1 MHLYQRLN
9 LFLFWTVILCS
20 LSLSSQAA
28 HAIHIQ
34 GAKVEQPDN
43 SPVAVYGVT
52 QDQQDYLW
60 LAAEFDGLLRF
71 DGHQYLRFL
80 PPGPRQNVSYSQVVN
95 DQKNQLWVG
104 TWGNGVWQ
112 LDELRKNWRQVAVVP
127 ANARI
132 QSLLLSTSQVLWIG
146 TTDGLY
152 QLSPGSIEAELW
164 QPLAG
169 QRIWYLTEQ
178 DNGTIWV
185 ATSNGLYQLASGAA
199 TESAWLQHEQLTNN
213 EIRTLDVQGQ
223 QLLIGLQSHLYLLDL
238 TQPKQLMQ
246 LTFGNPNTM
255 LAESKN
261 SWLVGSIDGMFRVRL
276 TDEGLQRELLLS
288 AIDVRR
294 LFRDRLG
301 QIWLASRNNGFL
313 PLPPAPLSAIEPDI
327 SAFLSPQKPHRLGPY
342 SATSNKWQA
351 LDKTLLQLKN
361 NQWRELSFQAEHA
374 VAYVRDVV
382 EFGPHTLAAT
392 DQGLFRLHNDSYFVP
407 VALNIQLN
415 RFNIERLIIAADGAL
430 WLGLWQ
436 EGVIRI
442 AAEAATQDIS
452 SWQAVQLQ
460 PELPTQDGIID
471 IQTDAQQRLWLLS
484 RQGKLYLGEPDK
496 ITLHWQPDDVLP
508 SGHFQCMLPDDGSL
522 WLCSDRG
529 LIRLSKDLSTTTVWR
544 QAEGLPDQR
553 VIGITRTE
561 KLIWVLTRNGVFS
574 FKPDGTQLHLL
585 RPRPG
590 LDLSGVQL
598 RGISALADDQ
608 IQLATST
615 GIWQL
620 SQADMSAVPTEMQ
633 LHLASIRL
641 NQQLFS
647 VGERNRILLPK
658 RLAELQLQFK
668 LLTLQSHLRVQY
680 FFRWQHQQEW
690 TSLGQDAIL
699 TLSQLNPGEH
709 QLEVMAKA
717 GGQTVIS
724 KPLSLLVPIPF
735 WQQPVGM
742 ALLIFLSIIILWVLY
757 RLRIRHLEQRAQAL
771 DLIVAK
777 RTAELELANQQLQVQ
792 SNTDSLTGLLNRR
805 ALYAAAAA
813 LQAQRNRTSMAL
825 TLVLIDIDHFKKIND
840 VYGHD
845 VGDEVLKSF
854 ARYLKQRL
862 RRQDLLA
869 RWGGEEFLL
878 LMPQTDVQPANMLMN
893 ELRLG
898 IKQLQIAELEQPLT
912 ATFGIS
918 AVSMHH
924 DALDMAVKAADLAL
938 YQGKA
943 QGRDQVVL
951 AIDGAN

>member
-1 MHLYQRLN
+1 MP
-9 LFLFWTVILCS
+9 
-20 LSLSSQAA
+20 SSA
-28 HAIHIQ
+28 HSIQIQ
-34 GAKVEQPDN
+34 GAKVELPHN
-43 SPVAVYGVT
+43 LPVAVYGVT

-71 DGHQYLRFL
+71 DGQQYLRFA
-80 PPGPRQNVSYSQVVN
+80 PPGPKRNLSYSQVVT

-104 TWGNGVWQ
+104 TWGNGVWR
-112 LDELRKNWRQVAVVP
+112 LDELRKNWQHVSALP
-127 ANARI
+127 ENARI
-132 QSLLLSTSQVLWIG
+132 QSLLLSASQVLWIG

-152 QLSPGSIEAELW
+152 QLSPGSMQAELW

-169 QRIWYLTEQ
+169 QRIWYLAEQ

-185 ATSNGLYQLASGAA
+185 ATSNGLYQLASSTA
-199 TESAWLQHEQLTNN
+199 TDSGWLPQKRFLNK
-213 EIRTLDVQGQ
+213 EIRTVAVQGQ
-223 QLLIGLQSHLYLLDL
+223 QLLVGLQSHLYLLDL
-238 TQPKQLMQ
+238 TQPEQLVQ
-246 LTFGNPNTM
+246 LTFGNSNTM
-255 LAESKN
+255 LAESQN
-261 SWLVGSIDGMFRVRL
+261 SWLIGSIDGMFRL
-276 TDEGLQRELLLS
+276 TSTDEGLKRELLLS

-313 PLPPAPLSAIEPDI
+313 PHPPAPLGAIEPDI
-327 SAFLSPQKPHRLGPY
+327 SEFLSPKKPHRLGPH
-342 SATSNKWQA
+342 SVTSSHWQA
-351 LDKTLLQLKN
+351 LDKTLLQLKDGK
-361 NQWRELSFQAEHA
+361 WRELSFQAQPS

-407 VALNIQLN
+407 VTLNIQLN
-415 RFNIERLIIAADGAL
+415 RFNIERLTLAADGAL

-484 RQGKLYLGEPDK
+484 RQGKLYRGESDK
-496 ITLHWQPDDVLP
+496 ITLHWQPDNALAN
-508 SGHFQCMLPDDGSL
+508 GHFQCMLPDDDWL

-529 LIRLSKDLSTTTVWR
+529 LIRLSQDLSVATVWS

-561 KLIWVLTRNGVFS
+561 RLIWVLTRNGVLS
-574 FKPDGTQLHLL
+574 FKPDGSQLHLL
-585 RPRPG
+585 KPRPG

-598 RGISALADDQ
+598 RGISALADDK
-608 IQLATST
+608 IQLSTST
-615 GIWQL
+615 GIWHL
-620 SQADMSAVPTEMQ
+620 SKTDMSAVPHAMQ
-633 LHLASIRL
+633 LHLTSMRL

-647 VGERNRILLPK
+647 VADSSQVMLPK
-658 RLAELQLQFK
+658 RLTELQLQFK
-668 LLTLQSHLRVQY
+668 LLTLQPHLREQY
-680 FFRWQHQQEW
+680 FFRWQGQQEW
-690 TSLGQDAIL
+690 TNLGPDAML
-699 TLSQLNPGEH
+699 TLSQLSPGEH
-709 QLEVMAKA
+709 QLEVMARA
-717 GGQTVIS
+717 GGQIVKRQPLLLLVPVPFWQRPLGITL
-724 KPLSLLVPIPF
+724 LSLLGI
-735 WQQPVGM
+735 M
-742 ALLIFLSIIILWVLY
+742 LLWVFY
-757 RLRIRHLEQRAQAL
+757 HLRTRHLEQRAKAL
-771 DLIVAK
+771 DLIVAQ

-805 ALYAAAAA
+805 ALYAVAAA
-813 LQAQRNRTSMAL
+813 LQAQRSRTAMAL

-840 VYGHD
+840 LYGHD
-845 VGDEVLKSF
+845 VGDAVLKAFST
-854 ARYLKQRL
+854 YLKQRL
-862 RRQDLLA
+862 RKQDMLA

-878 LMPQTDVQPANMLMN
+878 LMPQTDVQPASKLMA

-898 IKQLQIAELEQPLT
+898 IKQLQIAELDMPLT

-918 AVSMHH
+918 AVSLHH

-943 QGRDQVVL
+943 QGRDQIVL
-951 AIDGAN
+951 ATNTR